1 MSQYSLIKLLFKD
14 KQQNLKENSAEY
26 FKKEKKLLLNVLF
39 AAPDANVITDLDG
52 NIVFASKRFLELL
65 RIKTNDYIGKPIF
78 NWFAPDSIERAISD
92 MNNFSK
98 RGIVP
103 NSQYHLIRED
113 STTFVGE
120 INSSLI
126 RDENE
131 APVAIFSNIFDAKE
145 RIKEYEAFILMQK
158 QLELR
163 NKIDRAFLLRNDD
176 LTFMEILNIALN
188 ILNSKIAYFC
198 CLNKNNSIC
207 YDNIKV
213 NYLNNNNVNLENK
226 IKEKE
231 IWNEIIKQSIEEKKL
246 FIYNNG
252 FEKIKSEIEIKN
264 ALVVPII
271 FNDLILGIIAVA
283 NKNTD
288 YSKADQKHLEL
299 IAKYISPTL
308 KTRLELKKEKKEKEK
323 TQNDLQLSEFR
334 FNKLTDTLSSAVF
347 IHNRKNFIY
356 LNNAASVIS
365 GYTNDELLEIHYS
378 KLVHPEYLME
388 VEDLEVFL
396 RNLVDNKRFE
406 IKILTK
412 NNEERWLDVNTS
424 TLNLNNSS
432 IIIGTANDIT
442 AQKQIENSLNDSNE
456 KYKLLF
462 ENSLDAI
469 IIAEAE
475 TGIMVDCNQKATEL
489 FELEKQEII
498 GQLQSSL
505 PLPKVTFNK
514 YSEVYLNHYQ
524 KDLKGIIEAKIQSK
538 SRHSKDISIISNP
551 FELNGKIYLQGI
563 FHDITKSKQMKSELA
578 LKSKMLDSAS
588 DSIFLTDFS
597 GNILYVNKTAYNS
610 RGYSKNEFLKLNLSD
625 LDDNEEQ
632 SFLEQRKEYLF
643 KYGKTFFETIH
654 ICKDG
659 SRFPVEINSQIFMI
673 KDKYVSLAIARDI
686 TERKKM
692 EYECLKSRENFKKL
706 FESSPLPLLLIKE
719 SDRTVIKLN
728 NATLNLFEYEND
740 IKAINSL
747 NVFDYYCNKDDRNRI
762 LEILN
767 RKKELHSFEV
777 CFKSIKGKIIWAN
790 ISAVRIEYDNEAAF
804 IVGIADISQQKKIEE
819 ELIIAKE
826 IAEEASKTKSEFL
839 ANMSH
844 EIRTPLNSI
853 LGFSDLIKSQA
864 KEENISEYAN
874 IIYSSGKNFLFIL
887 NNILELSKI
896 EYGNLSITYEP
907 ITMQSIVDE
916 IKQMFTHTAFEKKLQ
931 FEVNVD
937 EDLNI
942 QFYLDNLRLRQIL
955 FNIIGNAFKFTHTGS
970 VIVSIYKKINKA
982 DKALI
987 DLIFEIKDTGIGISE
1002 SHKELIFK
1010 DFKQIDCDIQ
1020 KKYGGIG
1027 LGLSISKRL
1036 IELMNGEISFE
1047 SELAKGS
1054 TFSIIL
1060 KNVSTIS
1067 LLNSKDDELIID
1079 NLKFKP
1085 ATILIADSD
1094 LNNRYLIKLYL
1105 NFLNLVF
1112 YEVDNGNDLIDFASK
1127 YCPDLI
1133 LLDIK
1138 MKLINGKDAIEIIK
1152 TESNLK
1158 RIPLIVICSYET
1170 YQQTDIK
1177 DSMYDGLIT
1186 TPFENTELIKE
1197 LKKFITTDNV

>member
-1 MSQYSLIKLLFKD
+1 
-14 KQQNLKENSAEY
+14 
-26 FKKEKKLLLNVLF
+26 VL
-39 AAPDANVITDLDG
+39 
-52 NIVFASKRFLELL
+52 
-65 RIKTNDYIGKPIF
+65 
-78 NWFAPDSIERAISD
+78 
-92 MNNFSK
+92 
-98 RGIVP
+98 
-103 NSQYHLIRED
+103 
-113 STTFVGE
+113 
-120 INSSLI
+120 
-126 RDENE
+126 
-131 APVAIFSNIFDAKE
+131 
-145 RIKEYEAFILMQK
+145 
-158 QLELR
+158 
-163 NKIDRAFLLRNDD
+163 
-176 LTFMEILNIALN
+176 
-188 ILNSKIAYFC
+188 
-198 CLNKNNSIC
+198 
-207 YDNIKV
+207 
-213 NYLNNNNVNLENK
+213 
-226 IKEKE
+226 
-231 IWNEIIKQSIEEKKL
+231 
-246 FIYNNG
+246 
-252 FEKIKSEIEIKN
+252 
-264 ALVVPII
+264 
-271 FNDLILGIIAVA
+271 
-283 NKNTD
+283 
-288 YSKADQKHLEL
+288 
-299 IAKYISPTL
+299 
-308 KTRLELKKEKKEKEK
+308 
-323 TQNDLQLSEFR
+323 
-334 FNKLTDTLSSAVF
+334 
-347 IHNRKNFIY
+347 
-356 LNNAASVIS
+356 
-365 GYTNDELLEIHYS
+365 
-378 KLVHPEYLME
+378 
-388 VEDLEVFL
+388 
-396 RNLVDNKRFE
+396 
-406 IKILTK
+406 
-412 NNEERWLDVNTS
+412 
-424 TLNLNNSS
+424 
-432 IIIGTANDIT
+432 
-442 AQKQIENSLNDSNE
+442 
-456 KYKLLF
+456 
-462 ENSLDAI
+462 
-469 IIAEAE
+469 
-475 TGIMVDCNQKATEL
+475 
-489 FELEKQEII
+489 
-498 GQLQSSL
+498 
-505 PLPKVTFNK
+505 
-514 YSEVYLNHYQ
+514 
-524 KDLKGIIEAKIQSK
+524 
-538 SRHSKDISIISNP
+538 
-551 FELNGKIYLQGI
+551 
-563 FHDITKSKQMKSELA
+563 
-578 LKSKMLDSAS
+578 
-588 DSIFLTDFS
+588 
-597 GNILYVNKTAYNS
+597 
-610 RGYSKNEFLKLNLSD
+610 
-625 LDDNEEQ
+625 
-632 SFLEQRKEYLF
+632 
-643 KYGKTFFETIH
+643 
-654 ICKDG
+654 
-659 SRFPVEINSQIFMI
+659 
-673 KDKYVSLAIARDI
+673 
-686 TERKKM
+686 
-692 EYECLKSRENFKKL
+692 
-706 FESSPLPLLLIKE
+706 
-719 SDRTVIKLN
+719 
-728 NATLNLFEYEND
+728 
-740 IKAINSL
+740 
-747 NVFDYYCNKDDRNRI
+747 
-762 LEILN
+762 
-767 RKKELHSFEV
+767 
-777 CFKSIKGKIIWAN
+777 KSIKGKIIWAN

-916 IKQMFTHTAFEKKLQ
+916 IKQMFAHTAFEKKLQ

-1138 MKLINGKDAIEIIK
+1138 MKLTNGKDAIEIIK